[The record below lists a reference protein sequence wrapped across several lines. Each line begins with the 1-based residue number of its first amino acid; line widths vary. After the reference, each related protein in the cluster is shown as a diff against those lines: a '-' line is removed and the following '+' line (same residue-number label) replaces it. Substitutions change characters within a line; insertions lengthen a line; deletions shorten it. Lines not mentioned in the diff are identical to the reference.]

1 MALPT
6 AAAVRSLT
14 LRAIT
19 GTAEDTRIGILIAT
33 ADEVAA
39 RWCLYPQAVDGVP
52 PTLEETSYT
61 VTVSRPDRSD
71 PAVLRTL
78 LRPITGI
85 TTITT
90 DTGGDWTYATTIPST
105 DYASLIGGAIRL
117 KPSSTYAWETGPRAN
132 RIVLTAGY
140 DVGATPSLTL
150 AIAMLVA
157 HWWPLGVV
165 PLGVQSQVVGGESTT
180 READAGLP
188 PKVRQL
194 LAPHRL
200 TERETHMEVG

>member
-1 MALPT
+1 MPLPS

-19 GTAEDTRIGILIAT
+19 GTAEDTRIDTLITT

-39 RWCLYPQAVDGVP
+39 RWCLYPQALDGVP

-61 VTVSRPDRSD
+61 VTVSQPDRSD

-85 TTITT
+85 TTVTT
-90 DTGGDWTYATTIPST
+90 DTSGDWTYATTIPST
-105 DYASLIGGAIRL
+105 DYASTIGGSIRL
-117 KPSSTYAWETGPRAN
+117 KPSSTYAWQRGPRAN

-150 AIAMLVA
+150 AIALLVA
-157 HWWPLGVV
+157 HWWPRGVL
-165 PLGVQSQVVGGESTT
+165 PLGVSQQVVGGESTS
-180 READAGLP
+180 RETDAGLP
-188 PKVRQL
+188 ATVRQL